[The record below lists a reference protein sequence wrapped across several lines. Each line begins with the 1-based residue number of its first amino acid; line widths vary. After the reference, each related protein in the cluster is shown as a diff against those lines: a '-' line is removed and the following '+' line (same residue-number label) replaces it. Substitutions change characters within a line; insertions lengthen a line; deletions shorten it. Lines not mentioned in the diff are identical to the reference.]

1 MWRLK
6 RFKNRQHVR
15 KFTKSEAHLIR
26 AEHTIPLGSQT
37 FSKSR
42 TQYPVGISPLY
53 IEKAKGCEVWD
64 VDGNKYVDLVSSLA
78 SVTLGYGDS
87 RVDSAVRKQLK
98 RGVTFSLPGTL
109 EAEVAEMIC
118 NIVPSAEM
126 VRFGKNGTDATT
138 AAVRLARAY
147 TGKDRIGVC
156 GYHGWQDW
164 YIGSTTRNKGVPRAT
179 SELTEVFKYNDLES
193 LRKILI
199 EKNDVACVVME
210 PMNLSF
216 PKPGFL
222 EGVRELTKKYG
233 VILVFD
239 ETITGFRFSEGGAQ
253 ELFNVIPD
261 LSTFGKGIA
270 NGFPLSVVVGK
281 REIMMEMEEIFFSGT
296 FGGELLSLA
305 AAKAVLELHLR
316 REVVPKLREIGED
329 LQNRINLV
337 ISETNSTNL
346 LSLNG
351 HPTWA
356 FLTWTGSEAYSSEF
370 LKTYFMQE
378 MFQHGVLILSTH
390 NVNLAHNIED
400 LKKVETS
407 YLTVLSSISDG
418 IKRDNLKSKL
428 RVTPLSPLFK
438 VR

>member
-1 MWRLK
+1 MRLTS
-6 RFKNRQHVR
+6 RERVR
-15 KFTKSEAHLIR
+15 KFTRSETHLIR
-26 AEHTIPLGSQT
+26 AEKTIPLGSQT

-42 TQYPVGISPLY
+42 TQYPVGISPLF
-53 IEKAKGCEVWD
+53 IDRAKGCHVWD
-64 VDGNKYVDLVSSLA
+64 LDGNKYIDLVSSLA
-78 SVTLGYGDS
+78 SVTLGYGEP
-87 RVDSAVRKQLK
+87 RVNAAVRKQLK
-98 RGVTFSLPGTL
+98 KGVSFSLPGLL

-118 NIVPSAEM
+118 QLVPSAEM

-147 TGKDRIGVC
+147 TGKDRIVVC

-164 YIGSTTRNKGVPRAT
+164 YIGSTTRNKGVPKVT
-179 SELTEVFKYNDLES
+179 SDLTEVFKYNDLES
-193 LRKILI
+193 LHKILI
-199 EKNDVACVVME
+199 QKNDVACVVME
-210 PMNLSF
+210 PMNVNM
-216 PKPGFL
+216 PNQGFL
-222 EGVRELTKKYG
+222 EGVRELTNKHG

-253 ELFNVIPD
+253 ELFNVTPD

-305 AAKAVLELHLR
+305 VAKTVLELHLR
-316 REVVPKLREIGED
+316 NKVVPRLREIGED
-329 LQNRINLV
+329 LQNRIKMAT
-337 ISETNSTNL
+337 SETNTTDL
-346 LSLNG
+346 LSLSG

-356 FLTWTGSEAYSSEF
+356 FLNWTGSDAYSSEF

-378 MFQHGVLILSTH
+378 MFQQGVLILSTH
-390 NVNLAHNIED
+390 NVNLAHSIKDLNQIEA
-400 LKKVETS
+400 S
-407 YLTVLSSISDG
+407 YLAVLSSISDG
-418 IKRDNLKSKL
+418 IKRDNLRPKL
-428 RVTPLSPLFK
+428 RVKPLSPLFK

>member
-1 MWRLK
+1 
-6 RFKNRQHVR
+6 VR
-15 KFTKSEAHLIR
+15 KFTKSETHLIR
-26 AEHTIPLGSQT
+26 AEKTIPLGSQT

-42 TQYPVGISPLY
+42 TQYPVGISPLF
-53 IEKAKGCEVWD
+53 IDRARGCHVWD
-64 VDGNKYVDLVSSLA
+64 LDGNKYIDLVSSLA
-78 SVTLGYGDS
+78 SVTLGYGEP
-87 RVDSAVRKQLK
+87 RVNTAVRKQIK
-98 RGVTFSLPGTL
+98 KGVSFSLPGKL

-118 NIVPSAEM
+118 QLVPSAEM

-147 TGKDRIGVC
+147 TGKDRIVVC

-164 YIGSTTRNKGVPRAT
+164 YIGSTTRNKGVPKAT
-179 SELTEVFKYNDLES
+179 SDLTEVFKYNDLES
-193 LRKILI
+193 LRKILS
-199 EKNDVACVVME
+199 EKDDVACVVME
-210 PMNLSF
+210 PMNVNM
-216 PKPGFL
+216 PNQGFL
-222 EGVRELTKKYG
+222 EGVRELTKERG
-233 VILVFD
+233 IILVFD

-305 AAKAVLELHLR
+305 AAKTVLELHLR
-316 REVVPKLREIGED
+316 SKVVPKLKEIGED
-329 LQNRINLV
+329 LQNR
-337 ISETNSTNL
+337 TNL
-346 LSLNG
+346 AISVTNTTELLTLSG

-356 FLTWTGSEAYSSEF
+356 FLNWTGSEGYSPEF

-378 MFQHGVLILSTH
+378 MFQQGVLILGTH
-390 NVNLAHNIED
+390 NVNLAHSVKDLNQIEA
-400 LKKVETS
+400 S
-407 YLTVLSSISDG
+407 YLEVLSSISDG
-418 IKRDNLKSKL
+418 VKRDNLRPKL

>member
-1 MWRLK
+1 M
-6 RFKNRQHVR
+6 R

-87 RVDSAVRKQLK
+87 RVNRAVRKQLK
-98 RGVTFSLPGTL
+98 KGVTYSLPGTL

-147 TGKDRIGVC
+147 TGKDRIVVC

-164 YIGSTTRNKGVPRAT
+164 YIGSTTRNKGVPQVT
-179 SELTEVFKYNDLES
+179 SELTEVFKYNDLQS
-193 LRKILI
+193 LRKILSDR
-199 EKNDVACVVME
+199 NDVACVVME
-210 PMNLSF
+210 PMNLNF
-216 PKPGFL
+216 PNPGFL
-222 EGVRELTKKYG
+222 EGVRELTKAHG
-233 VILVFD
+233 VVLVFD

-270 NGFPLSVVVGK
+270 NGFPLSVVAG
-281 REIMMEMEEIFFSGT
+281 RRDILMEMEEIFFSGT

-305 AAKAVLELHLR
+305 AAKSVLQLHMNH
-316 REVVPKLREIGED
+316 EVVPQLRRIGTD
-329 LQNRINLV
+329 LQERVSLAISQTRTSDLLNL
-337 ISETNSTNL
+337 S
-346 LSLNG
+346 G
-351 HPTWA
+351 DPTWM
-356 FLTWTGSEAYSSEF
+356 FLNWKGTEDYPPEL

-378 MFQHGVLILSTH
+378 MFQQGVLILGTH
-390 NVNLAHNIED
+390 NVNLAHSRKHLNQLE
-400 LKKVETS
+400 ES
-407 YLTVLSSISDG
+407 YLTTLESISKG
-418 IKRDNLKSKL
+418 VIQDNLKSKL
-428 RVTPLSPLFK
+428 KVTPLKPLFK